1 MEMTTERNEAFLS
14 IAVIGAGPAGLV
26 AMKELL
32 AEGHRVRCFEQ
43 QRDIGGTFHPEHGIC
58 YDTCELTIS
67 NYFMAFS
74 SLPPEPH
81 EERRFWSYREYFAYL
96 SRYARTFDLRRH
108 ITFQVD
114 DLRVSPRPE
123 GGFMVEY
130 SAPEGRFVEA
140 FDGVAICTGAQHEPN
155 QPHIEGTADFG
166 GELVHSSKYRN
177 AEPFRGRRVVC
188 VGIGETAA
196 DVVHEVANAAAS
208 CVLSIHQYPA
218 MVPRYIV
225 GHPSDALTTRATYS
239 ISRDEMD
246 ERIVHSSRK
255 DLEECD
261 DPLIGLVAE
270 WNIKNGGMGRQ
281 FLTKNDSFLPD
292 VIAGRIRIN
301 DSGIARLS
309 HRRVHFNDGQEAE
322 ADCILFNTGFQVSF
336 PFLNGIEVGHVRRL
350 FRHMILPEAGPRLA
364 FIGFAR
370 PAEGGVPA
378 CSEMQ
383 SRVFARLCS
392 GKLTLPA
399 PDVLR
404 SLADEENRREAAR
417 FDKSARI
424 HILVPYVQYMDAMA
438 ELLGCSPI
446 TDDLRER
453 DPELYRR
460 LWYGSV
466 VSTQYRLRGEHALPE
481 HAREVIFR
489 LPVVWSDG
497 RMREYEE
504 RAARFRARDAINPCE
519 IEHIYS
525 NAAVLAASHGALP

>member
-1 MEMTTERNEAFLS
+1 MERTAERRNTSLS

-32 AEGHRVRCFEQ
+32 AEGHRVRCLEQ

-58 YDTCELTIS
+58 YDTCELTVS

-81 EERRFWSYREYFAYL
+81 EERRFWTYREYFAYL

-108 ITFQVD
+108 ITFQVQQ
-114 DLRVSPRPE
+114 LRISPRPE
-123 GGFMVEY
+123 GGFTVDY
-130 SAPEGRFVEA
+130 STPEGHFVES
-140 FDGVAICTGAQHEPN
+140 FDGVAICTGAQHDPN

-166 GELVHSSKYRN
+166 GELVHSSTYRN

-196 DVVHEVANAAAS
+196 DVVHEVSNAAAS

-218 MVPRYIV
+218 VVPKHIA
-225 GHPSDALTTRATYS
+225 GHPSDALTARATYS
-239 ISRDEMD
+239 ISRDEID
-246 ERIVHSSRK
+246 ERVMHVSRK
-255 DLEECD
+255 DLEEGD
-261 DPLIGLVAE
+261 DPLMRLICE
-270 WNIKNGGMGRQ
+270 WNIKNGGMARQ
-281 FLTKNDSFLPD
+281 FLTKNDAFLPD
-292 VIAGRIRIN
+292 VLAGRIKIN

-309 HRRVHFNDGQEAE
+309 PRRVHFKDGEEAE

-336 PFLNGIEVGHVRRL
+336 PFLDGIEVGHVRRL

-392 GKLTLPA
+392 GKLKLPA

-404 SLADEENRREAAR
+404 SLTDEENRREAAR

-424 HILVPYVQYMDAMA
+424 SILVPYVQYMDAMA
-438 ELLGCSPI
+438 ELLGCSVL
-446 TDDLRER
+446 TDDLKER
-453 DPELYRR
+453 DPDLYRR
-460 LWYGSV
+460 LLFGSL
-466 VSTQYRLRGEHALPE
+466 VSTQYRLHGEHALPE
-481 HAREVIFR
+481 LAREVIFR
-489 LPVVWSDG
+489 LPVVWPES

-504 RAARFRARDAINPCE
+504 RMARFKARDAVAPCE
-519 IEHIYS
+519 TEHIYL
-525 NAAVLAASHGALP
+525 NAPVLAPAAH